1 MVKHIQSK
9 VEFDQI
15 LKEQGDKLV
24 IVDFT
29 ASWCG
34 PCQVIAPYYKELSEK
49 YKDILFLK
57 VDVDDVQDLTESCG
71 IRSMPT
77 FIFYKAGK
85 KVAEIKGAHK
95 SQLKAKIE
103 ELKS

>member
-34 PCQVIAPYYKELSEK
+34 PCQVIAPYYK
-49 YKDILFLK
+49 
-57 VDVDDVQDLTESCG
+57 DLTESCG